1 MRKAYNGSMKLQLA
15 LDGTL
20 AAGLDVLRA
29 AHEVVDVVELG
40 TPLLLREGVE
50 AIRRV
55 RALYPALT
63 LLADVKIM
71 DAGDL
76 EARIALEAGADQVTA
91 LGVAADATLAAALAA
106 ARDCG
111 GELLVDL
118 LHAPDPLRRV
128 EQLTALGCDYFCV
141 HRAHDG
147 GLDPAATL
155 SDLRRAQPHVRLAV
169 AGGIDAEAIAAL
181 APWRP
186 DTLIVGG
193 AIAGAAQ
200 PGLAA
205 RRIME
210 TMQAHA

>member
-1 MRKAYNGSMKLQLA
+1 MKLQLA

-20 AAGLDVLRA
+20 AAGLEALRA
-29 AHEVVDVVELG
+29 AHDYVDVVEVG
-40 TPLLLREGVE
+40 TPLLLREGVG
-50 AIRRV
+50 AICRL
-55 RALYPALT
+55 RAEFADMP

-71 DAGDL
+71 DAGDM
-76 EARIALEAGADQVTA
+76 EARIALEAGATMVTA
-91 LGVAADATLAAALAA
+91 LGVAADATIAAAMAA

-118 LHAPDPLRRV
+118 INAPQPLRRV
-128 EQLTALGCDYFCV
+128 EQLTASGCAYFCV
-141 HRAHDG
+141 HRASDSG
-147 GLDPAATL
+147 GDAAATL
-155 SDLRRAQPHVRLAV
+155 RELRQAQPYVRLAV
-169 AGGIDAEAIAAL
+169 AGGVDVEAIAAL

-193 AIAGAAQ
+193 AITGSAQ